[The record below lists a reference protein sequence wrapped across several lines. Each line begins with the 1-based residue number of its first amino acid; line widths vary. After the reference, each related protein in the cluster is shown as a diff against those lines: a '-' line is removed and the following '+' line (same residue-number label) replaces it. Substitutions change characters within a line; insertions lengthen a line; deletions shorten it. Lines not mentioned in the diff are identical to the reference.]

1 MRLPDEAGVGRALI
15 GCRVLL
21 KTTRAIRDSR
31 EVT

>member
-15 GCRVLL
+15 GHRILL
-21 KTTRAIRDSR
+21 KKTSAIRDSR